1 MHMYMYN
8 IFISIEIAIVI
19 FNSVRFLRYLRA
31 IIFKGYAAHGAPPLQ
46 TLTTLTAALVRLL
59 LGTVVL
65 WVS

>member
-1 MHMYMYN
+1 MYIIYLYR
-8 IFISIEIAIVI
+8 STKSLVI

>member
-8 IFISIEIAIVI
+8 IFISIGIAIVI

-46 TLTTLTAALVRLL
+46 TLMTLTAALVRLL

>member
-1 MHMYMYN
+1 MCN
-8 IFISIEIAIVI
+8 IFIIISIEIAIVI

-31 IIFKGYAAHGAPPLQ
+31 IIFKGYAAYGAPPLQ